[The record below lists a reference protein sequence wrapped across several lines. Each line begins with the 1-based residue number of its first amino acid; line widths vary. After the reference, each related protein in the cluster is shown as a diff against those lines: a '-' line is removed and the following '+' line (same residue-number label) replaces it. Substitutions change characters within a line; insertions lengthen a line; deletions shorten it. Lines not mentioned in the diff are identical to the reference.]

1 MSKLNAT
8 VTKVY
13 KPEILKCPYCGA
25 RMKFLFVGSNK
36 IVQFYSGKTTR
47 IKNMY
52 YGCLNCEHEDS
63 YPSLTATKLAFRGYT
78 YSAKTICMIDH
89 FKSLGYSRE
98 KISLLFEARNI
109 IVSDRNIDI
118 LHKKFL
124 EYYEG
129 NKEERIVNVL
139 EEQLQKYGESRLS
152 IDAICTPSGYYIIF
166 YDFFSGDLL
175 AIYKFETLEDE
186 ELSLMLNRVLDIKY
200 NTKIIV
206 TVGVRAKFRGM
217 LKQIVGTRCRLVSYV
232 KF

>member
-1 MSKLNAT
+1 MSKLNTT

-25 RMKFLFVGSNK
+25 KMKFLFVGSNK

-52 YGCLNCEHEDS
+52 YGCQACGHEDS

-98 KISLLFEARNI
+98 KISLLYEGRNI
-109 IVSDRNIDI
+109 IVSDRNVDI

-124 EYYEG
+124 EYCGEDK
-129 NKEERIVNVL
+129 KEVIINEIEKMN
-139 EEQLQKYGESRLS
+139 EKYNEARLS
-152 IDAICTPSGYYIIF
+152 IDSICTPSGYYILF
-166 YDFFSGDLL
+166 YNFFTGDLL
-175 AIYKFETLEDE
+175 AIFKFENLEDE
-186 ELSLMLNRVLDIKY
+186 KLVTLLNEVLAEKY
-200 NTKIIV
+200 NIKIIA
-206 TVGVRAKFRGM
+206 TVGVRAKFRGL
-217 LKQIVGTRCRLVSYV
+217 LKQIVGTRTRLVSYV